1 MQAVRDI
8 LSTLVG
14 IPSVTSMSNG
24 PLLDAV
30 EALLQP
36 HGWVTQRLP
45 YVASDGIEKANLLA
59 VPRRFQ
65 ERLPEVE
72 MLFACHTDTVPY
84 RGEWAGA
91 TRLEERGGALHGCGS
106 CDVKGAMAGLLAA
119 AQQVRADE
127 LQIPI
132 AYAFTAEEEI
142 GCIGVTKLITSGAV
156 RPRRVIVCEPTSL
169 RPATAG
175 KGYGL
180 AEVRVRG
187 REAHS
192 AFPQRGVSAIQ
203 IAARL
208 MVALERWLSSGE
220 LPTDTRFSPPCTT
233 FNIGVIEGGSAKNIV
248 AGKCRFL
255 VEWRPLPSE
264 DPRHGGEIV
273 RRLAAEIAADAPQC
287 YIEVE
292 VLRADRGFANAV
304 DAPMGAALSALLSKP
319 ETGISFGS
327 EATRFAAIAEEAVV
341 IGPGDMETAH
351 SERECVPLHELEAW
365 TETVRQMLICGP
377 VAWSVPGRTSV

>member
-1 MQAVRDI
+1 MQTAKEI

-30 EALLQP
+30 EALLRP
-36 HGWVTQRLP
+36 RGWVTQRLP

-59 VPRRFQ
+59 VPRRFHD
-65 ERLPEVE
+65 RLPEVE
-72 MLFACHTDTVPY
+72 LLFVCHTDTVPY
-84 RGEWAGA
+84 RCEWTGA
-91 TRLEERGGALHGCGS
+91 TRLEERDGALHGCGS
-106 CDVKGAMAGLLAA
+106 CDVKGSMAGLLAA
-119 AQQVRADE
+119 VQQVPADE
-127 LQIPI
+127 LQVPV

-142 GCIGVTKLITSGAV
+142 GCIGATKLVASGLV
-156 RPRRVIVCEPTSL
+156 RPRRVVVCEPTSL
-169 RPATAG
+169 HPATAG

-180 AEVRVRG
+180 AEVRVHG
-187 REAHS
+187 QEAHS

-203 IAARL
+203 LAARL
-208 MVALERWLSSGE
+208 MVALERWLSSGKQ
-220 LPTDTRFSPPCTT
+220 PTDARFSPPCTT
-233 FNIGVIEGGSAKNIV
+233 FNVGVIHGGSAKNIV
-248 AGKCRFL
+248 AGECRFL

-264 DPRHGGEIV
+264 DPRQGGEIV
-273 RRLAAEIAADAPQC
+273 RQLAAEVAAEASRC
-287 YIEVE
+287 SIEVE
-292 VLRADRGFANAV
+292 TLRADRGFTNVAG
-304 DAPMGAALSALLSKP
+304 APLGAALSVLLGKP

-365 TETVRQMLICGP
+365 TETVRQMLIHGL
-377 VAWSVPGRTSV
+377 VACTVPGLTSA